1 MKTREED
8 VNTTSPSDLST
19 MNFKDLFGPK
29 RVCTGLKK
37 TLTMPEKSSERNRFN
52 VVIIYL
58 VYFIY
63 PIGRGA
69 SYNKQSAVYYIPPRR
84 TAIFFLFL
92 PSQEN
97 KHYNE
102 QLYRHK
108 LFLI

>member
-92 PSQEN
+92 PSQE
-97 KHYNE
+97 KKEARRKKKEEKKFY
-102 QLYRHK
+102 
-108 LFLI
+108 